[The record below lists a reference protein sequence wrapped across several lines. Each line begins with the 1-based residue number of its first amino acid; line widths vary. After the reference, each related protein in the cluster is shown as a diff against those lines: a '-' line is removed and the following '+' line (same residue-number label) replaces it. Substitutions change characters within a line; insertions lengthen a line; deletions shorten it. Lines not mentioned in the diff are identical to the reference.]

1 MHFASFSEFLA
12 MGGYAPYVWSAFAI
26 TFFSMG
32 CLIGSSLLTHRKLLK
47 EIDYKI
53 AREKRLQQAKNR
65 ENTL

>member
-1 MHFASFSEFLA
+1 MHFASFSDFLA

-26 TFFSMG
+26 TFFAMG
-32 CLIGSSLLTHRKLLK
+32 CLIGSNILTHKKLLK
-47 EIDYKI
+47 DINYKI